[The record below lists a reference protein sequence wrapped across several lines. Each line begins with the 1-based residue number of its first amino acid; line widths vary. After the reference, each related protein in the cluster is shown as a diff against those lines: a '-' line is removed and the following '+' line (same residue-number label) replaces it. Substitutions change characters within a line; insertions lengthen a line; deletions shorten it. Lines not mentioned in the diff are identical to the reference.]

1 MARTAGAAW
10 KVLALL
16 GIVAHQLLVHV
27 AFASASNDPLRIA
40 LLVAPMGVI
49 AGVILWRASR
59 RILWGFVLAAIALV
73 TFLAHGAGLGV
84 AALYGVPH
92 AAAYVF
98 LLWLFGRTLL
108 GGRDALITRLA
119 RHVHGALP
127 PFMEAYTR
135 RLTFAWCV
143 FFAAQLAVSALLLA
157 FAPLETWSLFVNVLN
172 LPLVALM
179 FTGDY
184 LYRVLRYPGT
194 RQSSIAT
201 AVQAYAR
208 ERLSSPRAR

>member
-27 AFASASNDPLRIA
+27 AFANATHDPLRIA
-40 LLVAPMGVI
+40 LLVAPMAALAVL
-49 AGVILWRASR
+49 ILWRSSR
-59 RILWGFVLAAIALV
+59 RILWGVVLAAIALA
-73 TFLAHGAGLGV
+73 TYLAHGAGLGV

-92 AAAYVF
+92 AAGYLF
-98 LLWLFGRTLL
+98 LLWLFGRTL
-108 GGRDALITRLA
+108 GPGRDALITRLA
-119 RHVHGALP
+119 RQVHGTLP
-127 PFMEAYTR
+127 PFMETYTR
-135 RLTFAWCV
+135 RLTLAWCV
-143 FFAAQLAVSALLLA
+143 FFAAQLAASALLLA

-208 ERLSSPRAR
+208 DRLSSPRAR